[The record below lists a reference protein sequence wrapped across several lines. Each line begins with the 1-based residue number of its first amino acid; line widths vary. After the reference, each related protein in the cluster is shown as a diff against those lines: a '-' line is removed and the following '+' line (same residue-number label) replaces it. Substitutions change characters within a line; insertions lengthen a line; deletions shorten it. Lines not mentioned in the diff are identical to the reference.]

1 MRREH
6 FMPIQEIIILLI
18 FIILSGFFSSAETAL
33 FSISRAKAMHMAKGP
48 SKTDHLIKRMKDDQH
63 RLLSTILIG
72 NTIVNIAASSLATAV
87 MLRFLSNNA
96 VGIATGIM
104 TFMILI
110 FGEIMPKSVAAKNNL
125 FIARMAI
132 YPIFWLSIILFP
144 VIKILDFIPRL
155 TGKLKSSHPT
165 VTEEELI
172 TIVEMGEEEG
182 EIGEEEKELI
192 QNIFEFDDTRASEIM
207 TPRGDMFAID
217 IEKAPDL
224 MNILKAGFSRVPVYK
239 GTIDN
244 IIGAIHVSDLFRQQA
259 TCPGELNIEVVLR
272 KPYFIPENK
281 TINTLLSQF
290 KKRRHHMA
298 IVVDE
303 YGGVAGLITLEDVI
317 EELVGDIE
325 DETDQEIP
333 DIVQTKSNEWII
345 QGGISI
351 YDINKAFD
359 LNIEENGEYDTFSG
373 FILEKIGRIPREKEK
388 ISLGK
393 YLAIVKE
400 KEGNR
405 IREFILKKSE

>member
-1 MRREH
+1 
-6 FMPIQEIIILLI
+6 MPIQEITILIVLLL
-18 FIILSGFFSSAETAL
+18 LSGFFSSAETAL
-33 FSISRAKAMHMAKGP
+33 FTISRAKAMHMAKSG
-48 SKTDHLIKRMKDDQH
+48 SKVDYLIKKMKDDQH
-63 RLLSTILIG
+63 RLLSTVLIG
-72 NTIVNIAASSLATAV
+72 NTLVNIAASSLATAV
-87 MLRFLSNNA
+87 MIRIFSENA
-96 VGIATGIM
+96 VGISTGVM
-104 TFMILI
+104 TFLILI
-110 FGEIMPKSVAAKNNL
+110 FGEIMPKSVAAKNNIV
-125 FIARMAI
+125 IAR
-132 YPIFWLSIILFP
+132 LSIILYP
-144 VIKILDFIPRL
+144 LIKILDFIPML
-155 TGKLKSSHPT
+155 TGKMKSAHPS

-182 EIGEEEKELI
+182 EIREEEKELI

-217 IEKAPDL
+217 IEKPIDL
-224 MNILKAGFSRVPVYK
+224 LNILKTGFSRVPVFK

-259 TCPGELNIEVVLR
+259 TCPDELNIDVILR

-333 DIVQTKSNEWII
+333 DIVQTKNNEWII

-351 YDINKAFD
+351 YDMNKAFD
-359 LNIEENGEYDTFSG
+359 LEIEEDGEYDTFSG

-405 IREFILKKSE
+405 IREFILKKND

>member
-1 MRREH
+1 M
-6 FMPIQEIIILLI
+6 MPIQEIIILIVLLL
-18 FIILSGFFSSAETAL
+18 LSGFFSSAETAL
-33 FSISRAKAMHMAKGP
+33 FTISRAKAMHMAKTGG
-48 SKTDHLIKRMKDDQH
+48 KMDFLIKKMKEDQH

-72 NTIVNIAASSLATAV
+72 NTLVNIGASSLATAV
-87 MLRFLSNNA
+87 MIKIFSENA
-96 VGIATGIM
+96 VSIATGIM
-104 TFMILI
+104 TFMILV
-110 FGEIMPKSVAAKNNL
+110 FGEIMPKSVAAKNNIL
-125 FIARMAI
+125 ISRI
-132 YPIFWLSIILFP
+132 SILPIFWLSIMLYP
-144 VIKILDFIPRL
+144 LIKILDFIPRL
-155 TGKLKSSHPT
+155 TGKMTNVLPT

-182 EIGEEEKELI
+182 EIREEEKELI
-192 QNIFEFDDTRASEIM
+192 QNIFDFDDTRASEIM

-224 MNILKAGFSRVPVYK
+224 STILKAGFSRIPVFQ
-239 GTIDN
+239 GTVDN
-244 IIGAIHVSDLFRQQA
+244 IIGTIHISDLFRQQV
-259 TCPGELNIEVVLR
+259 TCHSELNIEVVLR

-281 TINTLLSQF
+281 TINTLLHQF

-303 YGGVAGLITLEDVI
+303 YGGVAGLITLEDVL

-345 QGGISI
+345 QGGVSI

-359 LNIEENGEYDTFSG
+359 LKLEEDGDYDTFSG

-388 ISLGK
+388 IAFGN
-393 YLAIVKE
+393 YVAIVKE

-405 IREFILKKSE
+405 IREFILRQND

>member
-1 MRREH
+1 
-6 FMPIQEIIILLI
+6 MPIQEIIILIVFLL
-18 FIILSGFFSSAETAL
+18 LSGFFSSAETAL
-33 FSISRAKAMHMAKGP
+33 FTISRAKAIHMAKGG
-48 SKTDHLIKRMKDDQH
+48 SKVDFLIKKMKDDQH

-72 NTIVNIAASSLATAV
+72 NTLVNIAASSLATAV
-87 MLRFLSNNA
+87 MIKIFSENA
-96 VGIATGIM
+96 VGIATGVM
-104 TFMILI
+104 TFMILV
-110 FGEIMPKSVAAKNNL
+110 FGEIMPKSVAAKNNI
-125 FIARMAI
+125 FIARLSI
-132 YPIFWLSIILFP
+132 IPIFWISIFLYPI
-144 VIKILDFIPRL
+144 IKILDFIPRL
-155 TGKLKSSHPT
+155 TGRMKSAHPT

-182 EIGEEEKELI
+182 EIREEEKELI

-217 IEKAPDL
+217 IEKTADL

-244 IIGAIHVSDLFRQQA
+244 IIGTIHVSDLFRQQA
-259 TCPGELNIEVVLR
+259 TCPGEINIEVILR

-281 TINTLLSQF
+281 TINTLLHQF

-298 IVVDE
+298 IVIDE
-303 YGGVAGLITLEDVI
+303 YGGVSGLITLEDVI

-333 DIVQTKSNEWII
+333 DIVQTKNNEWII
-345 QGGISI
+345 QGGVSI
-351 YDINKAFD
+351 YDANKAFD

-405 IREFILKKSE
+405 IREFILKKND

>member
-1 MRREH
+1 
-6 FMPIQEIIILLI
+6 MPIQEIIILIVLLL
-18 FIILSGFFSSAETAL
+18 LSGFFSSAETAL
-33 FSISRAKAMHMAKGP
+33 FTISRAKAMHMAKTG
-48 SKTDHLIKRMKDDQH
+48 SKVDSLIKKMKDDQH

-72 NTIVNIAASSLATAV
+72 NTLVNIAASSLATAV
-87 MLRFLSNNA
+87 MIRIFSENA
-96 VGIATGIM
+96 VGIATGVM
-104 TFMILI
+104 TFLILI
-110 FGEIMPKSVAAKNNL
+110 FGEIVPKSVAAKNNIL
-125 FIARMAI
+125 LARI
-132 YPIFWLSIILFP
+132 SIIPIFWLSIILYP
-144 VIKILDFIPRL
+144 LIKILDFIPKL
-155 TGKLKSSHPT
+155 TGKMQSVHPS

-182 EIGEEEKELI
+182 EIREEEKQLI

-224 MNILKAGFSRVPVYK
+224 INILKTGFSRVPVYK
-239 GTIDN
+239 GSVDN

-259 TCPGELNIEVVLR
+259 TCPGELNIEVILR
-272 KPYFIPENK
+272 KPYFVPENK

-351 YDINKAFD
+351 YDINKTFD
-359 LNIEENGEYDTFSG
+359 INIEENGEYDTFSG

-388 ISLGK
+388 IAIGQ

-405 IREFILKKSE
+405 IREFILKKND